1 MPSPEEC
8 RYTKEHEW
16 VHQDGDLLVVGVTDF
31 AQSELG
37 EIVYVD
43 LKPAGPS
50 LTAGDEI
57 GTIES
62 VKAVAEVYAPVR
74 GDVVEVNAGL
84 ADTPEAINEDPMG
97 SGWLVKMRPES
108 ADAFG
113 ELMDHA
119 TYVSYLDSA
128 Q

>member
-1 MPSPEEC
+1 MPRPEEC

-16 VHQDGDLLVVGVTDF
+16 IFREGELLVVGVSDF

-43 LKPAGPS
+43 LKPSGQT
-50 LTAGDEI
+50 LTAGDEL

-74 GDVVEVNAGL
+74 GEVVEVNAGL
-84 ADTPEAINEDPMG
+84 VDTPEAINEDPMG
-97 SGWLVKMRPES
+97 AGWLVKMRPES
-108 ADAFG
+108 ADAFEG
-113 ELMDHA
+113 LMDHA
-119 TYVSYLDSA
+119 TYASYLDSA